1 MRVLVIGGNGFIGSE
16 VTRNLQS
23 AGIDVKTM
31 SRNISSSMD
40 VEQFIG
46 DLQDP
51 ESYVG
56 ILQTWKPQVVIQSA
70 WVTDQ
75 ETYRASEE
83 NEALKSGTIH
93 FAENCFKH
101 NVEHFIGLGSCAEY
115 GQTQLN
121 CIASLT
127 PTQPTDN
134 YSRAKVETS
143 SSLVSLAAEYSSRL
157 TWARI
162 FQPYGRHQDS
172 KRLVPKALSAIRN
185 DQAIHLKYPNSVL
198 DWISTRDI
206 ASAIE
211 YCIST
216 PTEEMVDIGTAIGTS
231 VLDLMYSLC
240 KVVGADENLVTYE
253 NHTNEVGEI
262 ELVVSKNSPL
272 LKRGWSPT
280 DSLISGLSWTIDK

>member
-23 AGIDVKTM
+23 AGINVKTM
-31 SRNISSSMD
+31 SRNISSSID

-46 DLQDP
+46 DLHDP

-75 ETYRASEE
+75 DAYRASEE
-83 NEALKSGTIH
+83 NDAYKSGTIH
-93 FAENCFKH
+93 FAENCFKY

-121 CIASLT
+121 CIAGST
-127 PTQPTDN
+127 PTQPMDN
-134 YSRAKVETS
+134 YSRAKVEAS
-143 SSLVSLAAEYSSRL
+143 NALVSLASEYSSRL

-172 KRLVPKALSAIRN
+172 KRLVPKALSVIRN
-185 DQAIHLKYPNSVL
+185 SQTIHLKYPNSIL

-211 YCIST
+211 YCISK
-216 PTEEMVDIGTAIGTS
+216 PTEEVVDIGTTIGTS
-231 VLDLMYSLC
+231 VLDLMYSQC

-253 NHTNEVGEI
+253 RNTNEVGEI
-262 ELVVSKNSPL
+262 ELVAGKDSPL
-272 LKRGWSPT
+272 LKRGWSPA
-280 DSLISGLSWTIDK
+280 DNLISGLSWTIDK